1 MMKLVM
7 ILAFLVVIITPT
19 VLHFG
24 FKMQGKKM
32 KYVLIADMACFAF
45 MCIAATVIFANVG
58 TAFASGDA
66 LDSGSKSLGYIAA
79 ALSTGLGC
87 VGAGIAVSSS
97 ASAAIGAISE
107 DPKIMGKAL
116 IFVALAEGI
125 ALYGLL
131 ISFTIIGSL

>member
-1 MMKLVM
+1 MMKLTM

-32 KYVLIADMACFAF
+32 KYVLFADMACFAV
-45 MCIAATVIFANVG
+45 MCIAATVIFANAG
-58 TAFASGDA
+58 TAFAAGEA
-66 LDSGSKSLGYIAA
+66 AQSGSKAFGYIAA
-79 ALSTGLGC
+79 ALATGLGC
-87 VGAGIAVSSS
+87 IGAGIAVSSS
-97 ASAAIGAISE
+97 ATAAIGAISE
-107 DPKIMGKAL
+107 DPKVMGKAL

-131 ISFTIIGSL
+131 IAFTIIGSL